1 MSDLM
6 PAELAEIIATHT
18 ALFGGWKMQAEG
30 EPPVDAPAEPQQQP
44 EVDYKAK
51 YEETLANSRK
61 WEGRAKEN
69 SQAAARL
76 AEIEEASKTAEQ
88 KAAERLAALEA
99 ENQGY
104 KTREQVAAWKAEV
117 AEAAG
122 VPVAALAGS
131 TKEAIE
137 AHAEI
142 LKPLIAS
149 PAQPTTMAA
158 PVPTIAQ
165 APGRPVNL
173 PIKDQIAAAEA
184 AGDKALAGQL
194 KAMMLAAGQ

>member
-1 MSDLM
+1 MSDKL
-6 PAELAEIIATHT
+6 AELAEIIATHK

-88 KAAERLAALEA
+88 KAAERLAELEA
-99 ENQGY
+99 ENTRF
-104 KTREQVAAWKAEV
+104 KTAAQVAAWKAEV
-117 AEAAG
+117 AKAAG
-122 VPVAALAGS
+122 VPIEALAGD
-131 TKEAIE
+131 TLEAIE
-137 AHAEI
+137 AHAAI
-142 LKPLIAS
+142 LKPLIAAPLQL
-149 PAQPTTMAA
+149 PAAS
-158 PVPTIAQ
+158 PVPTITQ
-165 APGRPVNL
+165 TPGRPVNL
-173 PIKDQIAAAEA
+173 PLKDQIAAAET
-184 AGDKALAGQL
+184 AGDMALAGQL
-194 KAMMLAAGQ
+194 KAMMLAAG

>member
-6 PAELAEIIATHT
+6 PADLAELIKTHK
-18 ALFGGWKMQAEG
+18 ALFGGYRMMAEG
-30 EPPVDAPAEPQQQP
+30 EPPAEPAAEAPQP
-44 EVDYKAK
+44 AEVDYKAK
-51 YEETLANSRK
+51 YEEAIANSRK

-69 SQAAARL
+69 STAAARL
-76 AEIEEASKTAEQ
+76 AEIEDAAKTEAEKT
-88 KAAERLAALEA
+88 AERLAALEA
-99 ENQGY
+99 ENNSY

-117 AEAAG
+117 AEATG

-149 PAQPTTMAA
+149 PAQPATAA

-194 KAMMLAAGQ
+194 KAMMLATGQ